1 MIHNKG
7 EKDSMPAEVR
17 KLDEQRKINVEL
29 TPEQLQMLQRLI
41 DLEQQENKDKEQ
53 FEEKKEKNHNFIQLY
68 RDNMPELRW
77 LMANH
82 NFASSLLFFILEHM
96 DNRNFLACSYAV
108 FEDYFGKSRSTVYRA
123 VKLLEENG
131 FLNVLKMGTSNVY
144 VVNEDLA
151 WTDGNDKKKF
161 AKYDGK
167 ILVSKKENKDFESK
181 SQFDKFKA
189 LRERENLK

>member
-53 FEEKKEKNHNFIQLY
+53 FEEKKKNHNFIQLY

-82 NFASSLLFFILEHM
+82 NFSSSLLFFILEHM
-96 DNRNFLACSYAV
+96 DNRNALACSYAV

-167 ILVSKKENKDFESK
+167 ILVSKKENKDFEYK

>member
-53 FEEKKEKNHNFIQLY
+53 FEEKKKNHNFIQLY

-96 DNRNFLACSYAV
+96 DNRNALACSYAV

-144 VVNEDLA
+144 VVNEDLP

-167 ILVSKKENKDFESK
+167 ILVSKKENKDFEYK